1 VQKSAEKRSIG
12 DDGASFDG
20 AGTRAYVAPMIRRVI
35 CISRLLGAG
44 GGDVGRLVANSL
56 GYRFVDEEIVQQ
68 AAESQGISVDELADA
83 ERRTTVIDRLL
94 KNLALAGGAGGY
106 MVGVGVPT
114 PASVPSDPHSLRA
127 LIQRSIHETAERGD
141 VVIVSHAASYALTGR
156 DDVLRVLVT
165 ASPDTRAARAAEA
178 GSLDEKKAAK
188 AVAEDDAG
196 RAAYLKSFYGVGG
209 ELPTH
214 YDLALNSDS
223 LSVEL
228 ISDLVVRAASSE

>member
-1 VQKSAEKRSIG
+1 MEPA
-12 DDGASFDG
+12 
-20 AGTRAYVAPMIRRVI
+20 AYVAPMTRRVI

-44 GGDVGRLVANSL
+44 GGDVGRVVADRL
-56 GYRFVDEEIVQQ
+56 GYQFVDEEIVQQ
-68 AAESQGISVDELADA
+68 AAESQGVAVEELADA

-106 MVGVGVPT
+106 MVGAGVP
-114 PASVPSDPHSLRA
+114 VPIVGGTDPQSLRA
-127 LIQRSIHETAERGD
+127 LIQRSIHETAERGE

-165 ASPDTRAARAAEA
+165 ASPEMRAARAAEA
-178 GSLDEKKAAK
+178 GSLDEKKAVK

-223 LSVEL
+223 LSIEL
-228 ISDLVVRAASSE
+228 ISDLVVRAASSN